1 MRKSR
6 LTKVMQASVLLLLSL
21 NMSTA
26 MADRRGHGHQGHQGH
41 RGHSGHYDTRH
52 HHNRHYPSVGLFV
65 NIIPSGHHV
74 VRYRNDPY
82 YFHSGVWYRPS
93 GARFVVVTPPIGLA
107 VSVLPSFYTT
117 VWVSGTPYYYADG
130 TYYAWRSAQRDYV
143 VIEPP
148 READVVALPAESNQA
163 FVYPKNGQDEQQ
175 QAKDRYE
182 CHRWSV
188 TQTNYDPTQVL
199 DTTTA
204 QDASRR
210 DDYQRASKA
219 CLDGRGYSVR

>member
-1 MRKSR
+1 MRRSR
-6 LTKVMQASVLLLLSL
+6 LAILMQATVLLLLSL
-21 NMSTA
+21 NMATA
-26 MADRRGHGHQGHQGH
+26 MADRGGHGFKSHHGHH
-41 RGHSGHYDTRH
+41 RHYGTH
-52 HHNRHYPSVGLFV
+52 YHHNRYYPSVDLFV

-93 GARFVVVTPPIGLA
+93 GARFVVVTPPIGLT
-107 VSVLPSFYTT
+107 VSVLPPFYTT
-117 VWVSGTPYYYADG
+117 VWVSGTPHYYADG
-130 TYYAWRSAQRDYV
+130 AYYAWRSAQRDYI

-148 READVVALPAESNQA
+148 SAADVVALPAETSQA

-175 QAKDRYE
+175 QANDRYE

-188 TQTNYDPTQVL
+188 TQTNYDPTQEL

-204 QDASRR
+204 QDTLRR
-210 DDYQRASKA
+210 DDYQRATKA

>member
-6 LTKVMQASVLLLLSL
+6 LTILMQTAVLLLLSL
-21 NMSTA
+21 NMATA
-26 MADRRGHGHQGHQGH
+26 MADRKGHGFKGHHGHQ
-41 RGHSGHYDTRH
+41 RHYDTRH
-52 HHNRHYPSVGLFV
+52 HHNRYYPSVGLFV

-117 VWVSGTPYYYADG
+117 VWVGGTPYYYADG
-130 TYYAWRSAQRDYV
+130 VYYAWRSEHRDYV
-143 VIEPP
+143 VIDAP
-148 READVVALPAESNQA
+148 RESEVVALPAEVSPQ
-163 FVYPKNGQDEQQ
+163 FIYPNHGQDEQQ

-188 TQTNYDPTQVL
+188 SQTGFDPTL
-199 DTTTA
+199 PSDTATA
-204 QDASRR
+204 QNVSQR
-210 DDYQRASKA
+210 DDYQRATKA
-219 CLDGRGYSVR
+219 CLEGRGYSVR